1 MPAQDSDVSGRY
13 NSNARTL
20 DNSVD
25 FYEQFSGIRRWRKRL
40 AREAEGHVLE
50 VSAGTGRNSD
60 YYKLKKCKSL
70 SSVDL
75 SGPMVELAEKKFKRL
90 YPKYDQPVPQQP
102 PVAFVTQSALEP
114 LPDSIIEEVTR
125 SGGYDTIL
133 QTMGLCSTPKPARL
147 LMHLGTLAHPERGK
161 ILLLEHGRSHYDWL
175 NNILDKMASERADK
189 QGCWWNRDI
198 EQIIEDSGLVVE
210 RMRRKHL
217 GTLYIVEARP
227 KRHSD
232 TAEGKDGGQEVINE
246 VGTSWPVARIKALI
260 GRDPGVRTSEE
271 EEKSLEKN

>member
-1 MPAQDSDVSGRY
+1 MK
-13 NSNARTL
+13 TF

-60 YYKLKKCKSL
+60 YYRLKKCKSL
-70 SSVDL
+70 TFVDL
-75 SGPMVELAEKKFKRL
+75 SEGMVELAEKKFKRL
-90 YPKYDQPVPQQP
+90 HPEYDKPVSPRP

-114 LPDSIIEEVTR
+114 LPDGIIEEVTR

-133 QTMGLCSTPKPARL
+133 QTMGLCSTPEPARL
-147 LMHLGTLAHPERGK
+147 LMHLGTLTHPERGRV
-161 ILLLEHGRSHYDWL
+161 LLLEHGRSYYDWL
-175 NNILDKMASERADK
+175 NNILDKMAAERADK

-198 EQIIEDSGLVVE
+198 EQIVEDSGLVVE
-210 RMRRKHL
+210 RMRRKHF

-227 KRHSD
+227 RRYSD
-232 TAEGKDGGQEVINE
+232 TTEGKDGGQEVIDE
-246 VGTSWPVARIKALI
+246 VGTSWPVARIKALV
-260 GRDPGVRTSEE
+260 GRDPGARTSEE
-271 EEKSLEKN
+271 EEIPLEKN

>member
-1 MPAQDSDVSGRY
+1 MPAQDSDVSDRY
-13 NSNARTL
+13 NSNARTF
-20 DNSVD
+20 DSSVD

-70 SSVDL
+70 TFVDL
-75 SGPMVELAEKKFKRL
+75 SGPMVELARKKFNRL
-90 YPKYDQPVPQQP
+90 HPEYDQPVSPRP
-102 PVAFVTQSALEP
+102 PVVFIAQSALEP
-114 LPDSIIEEVTR
+114 LQDGIVEEVTR

-133 QTMGLCSTPKPARL
+133 QTMGLCSTPKPAQL
-147 LMHLGTLAHPERGK
+147 LMHLGTLAHPERGR

-175 NNILDKMASERADK
+175 NNILDKMAAERADK

-198 EQIIEDSGLVVE
+198 EQIVEDSGLVVE
-210 RMRRKHL
+210 RIRRKHF

-227 KRHSD
+227 RRYSD
-232 TAEGKDGGQEVINE
+232 TAEGKGGGQEMIDE

-260 GRDPGVRTSEE
+260 GWDPGTRISEE